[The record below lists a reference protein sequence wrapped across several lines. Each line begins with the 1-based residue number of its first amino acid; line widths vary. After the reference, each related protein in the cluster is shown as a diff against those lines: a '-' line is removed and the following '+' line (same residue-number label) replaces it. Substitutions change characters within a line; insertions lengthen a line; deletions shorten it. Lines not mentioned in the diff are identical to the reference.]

1 MDSTNVLVM
10 EFFRYERQKK
20 RRFVIAAWVVVILAD
35 IVALAAYLYG
45 VDPYNIGRFLALPF
59 MMTLAILWS
68 SLRHQRSLQERLTR
82 LLDTVEFGW
91 EELHGLDLNEKE
103 ADFLHGAF
111 AATAAA
117 REATNESFLRTR
129 GTDEKG
135 PAFDAKEPQINTNN
149 ARVDP
154 SVHEQDYEGLE
165 DDLRISEQLVEEANQ
180 HYAKEAQ
187 RQWEVAEA
195 KDMDA
200 IEAGVERLGD
210 LVATGWF
217 EQNPKDGAVKALM
230 ESHTEGDSQ

>member
-10 EFFRYERQKK
+10 KFFRHERERK
-20 RRFVIAAWVVVILAD
+20 RRLIIAAWVVVIVAD
-35 IVALAAYLYG
+35 IVAFGAYLYG
-45 VDPYNIGRFLALPF
+45 VDPYSIGRFLALPF
-59 MMTLAILWS
+59 IMTLAILWS
-68 SLRHQRSLQERLTR
+68 SLRHQRSLQGRLTR

-91 EELHGLDLNEKE
+91 EELHGLDLDDKE

-149 ARVDP
+149 TRVDP

-187 RQWEVAEA
+187 RQWAAAEA
-195 KDMDA
+195 RDMDA

-217 EQNPKDGAVKALM
+217 NQNKKDGAMKALM
-230 ESHTEGDSQ
+230 ESRTEGDSQ

>member
-1 MDSTNVLVM
+1 MDSTSVLVV
-10 EFFRYERQKK
+10 EFFRYEREKK

-35 IVALAAYLYG
+35 IVAIAAYLYG
-45 VDPYNIGRFLALPF
+45 VEPYNIGRFLAFPF
-59 MMTLAILWS
+59 IMTLAILWL

-154 SVHEQDYEGLE
+154 AVHEQDYEGLE

-195 KDMDA
+195 NDMDA

-217 EQNPKDGAVKALM
+217 ERNPKDGAVKALM

>member
-10 EFFRYERQKK
+10 EFFRHERQKK
-20 RRFVIAAWVVVILAD
+20 RRFVLAAWVVVILAD
-35 IVALAAYLYG
+35 VGAVGAYLYG
-45 VDPYNIGRFLALPF
+45 VEPYNIGRFLAFPF
-59 MMTLAILWS
+59 MTTIAILLS
-68 SLRHQRSLQERLTR
+68 GLRHQRSLQERLTR

-91 EELHGLDLNEKE
+91 EELHGLDLNDKE

-111 AATAAA
+111 AATAVA
-117 REATNESFLRTR
+117 RETTNESFLRTR

-135 PAFDAKEPQINTNN
+135 PAFDAKEAQINTNN

-154 SVHEQDYEGLE
+154 LIHEPDYEGLE

-187 RQWEVAEA
+187 RQWEAAEA
-195 KDMDA
+195 RDMDA

-230 ESHTEGDSQ
+230 ESHSEGDSQ